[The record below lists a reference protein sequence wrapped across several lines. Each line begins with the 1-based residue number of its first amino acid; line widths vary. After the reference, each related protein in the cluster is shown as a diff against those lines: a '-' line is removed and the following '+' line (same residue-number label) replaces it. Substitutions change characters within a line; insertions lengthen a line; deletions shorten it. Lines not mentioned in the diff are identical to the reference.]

1 MEQMKKRIWL
11 AALLGILI
19 GITLGYAPHLS
30 PVAAPRT
37 ELLMQQT
44 GPNVAQ
50 PNLQPTN
57 DALPILIALAVGLV
71 IAIPAFAF
79 AKRKHVDLVRT

>member
-44 GPNVAQ
+44 GQPNVAQ
-50 PNLQPTN
+50 AAQQPT
-57 DALPILIALAVGLV
+57 DGSLPILIALVAGLV

-79 AKRKHVDLVRT
+79 AKRRSA

>member
-19 GITLGYAPHLS
+19 GVALGYTPHVS
-30 PVAAPRT
+30 PVASART
-37 ELLMQQT
+37 QLLIQQT
-44 GPNVAQ
+44 GQPNVAQ
-50 PNLQPTN
+50 ASPQLTSG
-57 DALPILIALAVGLV
+57 ALTVLIALAAGLV

-79 AKRKHVDLVRT
+79 AKRQSR

>member
-19 GITLGYAPHLS
+19 GITLGYTPHLS

-44 GPNVAQ
+44 GQPNVAQ
-50 PNLQPTN
+50 PTPQTTN
-57 DALPILIALAVGLV
+57 DSLPILIALAAGLV

-79 AKRKHVDLVRT
+79 AKRRSA

>member
-1 MEQMKKRIWL
+1 MEQMKKRFWL
-11 AALLGILI
+11 AALLGILF

-30 PVAAPRT
+30 SVAAPRT

-44 GPNVAQ
+44 GQPNVAQ
-50 PNLQPTN
+50 PTSQTAN
-57 DALPILIALAVGLV
+57 DSLPILIALAAGLV

-79 AKRKHVDLVRT
+79 AKRRNA

>member
-1 MEQMKKRIWL
+1 MEQMKRRIWL

-19 GITLGYAPHLS
+19 GVALGYTPRVS
-30 PVAAPRT
+30 PTAAPRT

-44 GPNVAQ
+44 GQPNVAQ
-50 PNLQPTN
+50 VTPQPTS
-57 DALPILIALAVGLV
+57 DSVSILIALAAGLL

-79 AKRKHVDLVRT
+79 AKRRSG

>member
-11 AALLGILI
+11 AALLGILF

-44 GPNVAQ
+44 GQPNVAQ
-50 PNLQPTN
+50 AAQQPT
-57 DALPILIALAVGLV
+57 DSSLPILIALVAGLV

-79 AKRKHVDLVRT
+79 AKRRSA